1 MRIFAFGDSYTQGY
15 KVDAFFHP
23 YTQYLNTLGF
33 EFVQDCDNP
42 YEKLPPIWTEWLS
55 TLFGCEVFNY
65 GKGGVGNDYI
75 FQKICQVSDQFQKGD
90 IVIINWT
97 YLHRFLWAL
106 PNEDWADNE
115 TGDEGIPFFK
125 FRRASINIHI
135 DENILNDK
143 TNLSNVYE
151 YVGLNKSLDAW
162 IEEILS
168 WENIIDS
175 LSKSV
180 GFHVY
185 YWSAEHRIHTILG
198 KEFSNKKYICNDIVS
213 NYLNTKLKEGIP
225 HEQIPSE
232 LFHISLKQ
240 YGAKTIFEETNGE
253 VEDDYHFG
261 IIGNKIQSEL
271 FYDWIKK
278 TK

>member
-97 YLHRFLWAL
+97 YFHRFLWGGCKTL
-106 PNEDWADNE
+106 HPWAAVDIYNVSISHE
-115 TGDEGIPFFK
+115 IYDELRNLGL
-125 FRRASINIHI
+125 
-135 DENILNDK
+135 DENIRDVISKNRIL
-143 TNLSNVYE
+143 
-151 YVGLNKSLDAW
+151 KSW
-162 IEEILS
+162 IDI
-168 WENIIDS
+168 
-175 LSKSV
+175 
-180 GFHVY
+180 
-185 YWSAEHRIHTILG
+185 ILG
-198 KEFSNKKYICNDIVS
+198 YEKIIFQLAKDRGFEVYIWSTDTYYYEHIDYNIVDKKYIMYDSILKTLKKYKGQYTNDNV
-213 NYLNTKLKEGIP
+213 
-225 HEQIPSE
+225 
-232 LFHISLKQ
+232 FHQTLDDNGAISLEAEGKL
-240 YGAKTIFEETNGE
+240 YYNARI
-253 VEDDYHFG
+253 DDSQHRG
-261 IIGNKIQSEL
+261 GIGNKVQAEL

-278 TK
+278 HSKFYE

>member
-1 MRIFAFGDSYTQGY
+1 MNKLWAFGDSYTAGILP
-15 KVDAFFHP
+15 DLGHFPP
-23 YTQYLNTLGF
+23 YIKYMKYLGISKE
-33 EFVQDCDNP
+33 EFPEGWAYQLA
-42 YEKLPPIWTEWLS
+42 EKLNM
-55 TLFGCEVFNY
+55 NY
-65 GKGGVGNDYI
+65 ENFGVGGSSNNETFI
-75 FQKICQVSDQFQKGD
+75 KIAKNSHRFQKDD

-213 NYLNTKLKEGIP
+213 NYLNTKLKEGMP
-225 HEQIPSE
+225 HEHIPSE

-253 VEDDYHFG
+253 VEDDHHFG